1 MAAAGAP
8 GIGGMVR
15 QMAILPVLWGT
26 KSIDFEDE
34 TNRFYLLCVFGVV
47 MSSVFISIQMTTTA
61 IKRKNDTGRVAN
73 PGTLQTLAEDQKA
86 EDGSCSICAYDLA
99 KIGEA
104 KMQLFMSAAI
114 GMFVHIQWGY
124 TQPLIVM
131 SVMQP
136 LQAFDN
142 KAIKVHLFGMSGPEF
157 ERPWAS
163 ANAGNPLADWAE
175 RKKAEAEAESKKAI
189 GKKKD

>member
-114 GMFVHIQWGY
+114 GMFVHIQ
-124 TQPLIVM
+124 
-131 SVMQP
+131 
-136 LQAFDN
+136 
-142 KAIKVHLFGMSGPEF
+142 
-157 ERPWAS
+157 
-163 ANAGNPLADWAE
+163 
-175 RKKAEAEAESKKAI
+175 
-189 GKKKD
+189 